1 METDKNG
8 KSLATLFSDLT
19 REMVD
24 LVRQEIALA
33 RAEMSQNI
41 SSATAA
47 ITAVAIG
54 AVVALA
60 GLFIILQAVVKGVEM
75 ILPPS
80 VAPWLAPLLVGLVFA
95 LIGYLLLRGGTAKLK
110 PDNLMPHRTMD
121 SLRRDK
127 GLVKEKVQ

>member
-75 ILPPS
+75 LLPPS

>member
-8 KSLATLFSDLT
+8 KSLPALFSDLT
-19 REMVD
+19 HEMVD

-33 RAEMSQNI
+33 RAEMSQKV
-41 SSATAA
+41 STATTA

-54 AVVALA
+54 AAVALA

-75 ILPPS
+75 LLPQE

-95 LIGYLLLRGGTAKLK
+95 VIGYLMLRGGTAKLK

-127 GLVKEKVQ
+127 GLVKEKAQ